1 MSVLFQSVS
10 DHYHLIQNYSSTFKV
25 LCEYEGWPH
34 AIFHLTAPFLACLP
48 LTENARYTQFASIPY
63 TYWSQVL
70 ANGYTFDKGEVI
82 RKKFLFLLDK

>member
-1 MSVLFQSVS
+1 M
-10 DHYHLIQNYSSTFKV
+10 YHLIQNYSSTFKV

-48 LTENARYTQFASIPY
+48 LTETENASIPC

-70 ANGYTFDKGEVI
+70 ANGYTFDEGEVI
-82 RKKFLFLLDK
+82 GKKFLFLLDK